1 MVWKIGLL
9 NVWGSGIGHW
19 GVKVLWESIGLVII
33 YISAGYGPVSS
44 GYIVL
49 FKGLY
54 CIIMEFLSIGGS
66 IVLIVSAQ
74 YFQMF
79 WGVSRV

>member
-9 NVWGSGIGHW
+9 DVLISGIWRW
-19 GVKVLWESIGLVII
+19 GVELLWKSIGLVII